1 MTAYCGSKQIDDI
14 HYVNNRIA
22 FVRIKKHI
30 KAVVLCCLYKKRAYT
45 MRHRYKHKN
54 TIHET
59 EILFIYSVQ
68 TSTKLSKNIFF
79 GFGLRK
85 ISDIL

>member
-14 HYVNNRIA
+14 HYVNSRFT

-30 KAVVLCCLYKKRAYT
+30 KAVVLCCLYKNEHT
-45 MRHRYKHKN
+45 DIQHKN

-59 EILFIYSVQ
+59 EILFIYTVQ

-85 ISDIL
+85 KIAIL